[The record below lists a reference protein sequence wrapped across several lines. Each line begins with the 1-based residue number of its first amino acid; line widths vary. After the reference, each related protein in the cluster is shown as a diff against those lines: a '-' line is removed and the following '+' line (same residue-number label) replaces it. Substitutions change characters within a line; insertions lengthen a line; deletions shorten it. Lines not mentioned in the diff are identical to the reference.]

1 MLDVLNSIDDQYVKA
16 ALEDQQDIFN
26 VLMGKH
32 PTGVP
37 LSSAFKI
44 RAVSSHHISR
54 MYRSITRDRKSY
66 FYVFLVSFSL
76 VTSPYR
82 YLVLCTCLLV

>member
-1 MLDVLNSIDDQYVKA
+1 MQCPTYEGVRAEMLDVLNSIDDQYVKA

-44 RAVSSHHISR
+44 WTVSSHYISR
-54 MYRSITRDRKSY
+54 MYRNITRDR
-66 FYVFLVSFSL
+66 
-76 VTSPYR
+76 
-82 YLVLCTCLLV
+82 